1 MNTTPIDYTQLATSA
16 QIQQTVAAVQARGVK
31 VQLVDTAAQ
40 ALEKVQQLLPDGA
53 TVMTAASE
61 TLKTIGLEAMLKAK
75 AHAWV
80 NLKDALLAE
89 SDPAKQGVLR
99 VQSTIAEYYLG
110 SVHAIATTGEIVVAS
125 NSGSQIP
132 SYSFSSKNVIWIAG
146 VQKIVPTLEDGIR
159 RVREYS
165 LPREDEKMKAMG
177 YRGSRIGKILIFE
190 MEPPHL
196 QRNVNLILVNQLVG
210 V

>member
-16 QIQQTVAAVQARGVK
+16 QIQQTIAAVQARGVK

-75 AHAWV
+75 AHSWV

-89 SDPAKQGVLR
+89 TDPAKQGVLR

-132 SYSFSSKNVIWIAG
+132 SYAFSSKNVIWIAG

-165 LPREDEKMKAMG
+165 LPREDEKMKSMG

-196 QRNVNLILVNQLVG
+196 QRNVNLILVNQLLG

>member
-1 MNTTPIDYTQLATSA
+1 MNTTPIDYTQLATSD
-16 QIQQTVAAVQARGVK
+16 QIQQTIAAVQARGVK

-89 SDPAKQGVLR
+89 TDPAKQGVLR

-177 YRGSRIGKILIFE
+177 YRGSGIGKILIFE

-196 QRNVNLILVNQLVG
+196 QRNVNLILVNQSVG